1 MTQPIITNQFR
12 LIPRDGEFLD
22 RKFGSRGEVYY
33 DRDTNT
39 LRLYDG
45 DTQSGVSLA
54 KNDLSN
60 VSNSDFSTKLDAVGG
75 GNQIPYETN
84 EDLTWAAGEYDFGNN
99 IIKYANAI
107 QLEEDLSNYSPATYH
122 GMTMHVHETGALYYA
137 HAGEWRKLITDTSYN
152 DAVGAGYT
160 DPLSAV
166 AYSGSYDDLLNLPDL
181 SGISNTTVVAGAGI
195 SVVDDSS
202 GTFTVA
208 NTENSFANIAVSGED
223 TITAAQLSDTLTLIG
238 DNITIT
244 TDGES
249 NTVTL
254 SAQPT
259 TQAFNTIAVSGQSN
273 VVADQAEDTLQ
284 LVAGPNI
291 SITTS
296 PGSDSITISATTE
309 GGEASGVSTGQADRL
324 ARYASTGQVVQD
336 TGENLTFDGTT
347 LILNGSPVVTRS
359 TETKTEIFVGADDST
374 LRTVTDQESILF
386 LGGTGI
392 DTTSDAEG
400 NITIT
405 NSQNCFSTIAIT
417 GQDNVV
423 ADAVGDTFT
432 LVAGTNVTLTTDAD
446 NDRITISA
454 ASTASNSFETISVSG
469 ESDVVAAS
477 SADTLTLVAGT
488 GIDITTD
495 AGSDSITITNSGSSP
510 NLFATVDA
518 DSGSTTANSTT
529 DTLTIAGGTGISTSI
544 LGDTVTISSS
554 AASDFTDL
562 GDVTTASLRVDK
574 IYLQA
579 ITRLVVNN
587 VGASA
592 YTFDQY
598 GATNNPTIFA
608 ISGTTIA
615 FDLDAIGGHPFLI
628 QDGAASN
635 YSTGL
640 VHVSTTGTVS
650 TGSSAQGQQSG
661 TLYWKVPSSIS
672 GNYRYQCSIHGSMVG
687 AITIKAFSSI

>member
-1 MTQPIITNQFR
+1 MTQRIISNQFR
-12 LIPRDGEFLD
+12 LIPRDSDFLD

-60 VSNSDFSTKLDAVGG
+60 VSDADFTTKLDAVGG
-75 GNQIPYETN
+75 GNQIPYETD
-84 EDLTWAAGEYDFGNN
+84 ESLVYAAGEYDFGNN

-107 QLEEDLSNYSPATYH
+107 QLEADLANYSPATYH

-137 HAGEWRKLITDTSYN
+137 HAGAWRKLITDTSYN
-152 DAVGAGYT
+152 DVVGAGYT
-160 DPLSAV
+160 DPLSTV
-166 AYSGSYDDLLNLPDL
+166 AYSGSYTDLTDLPEGSDV
-181 SGISNTTVVAGAGI
+181 SIIAGAGI
-195 SVVDDSS
+195 GVVDDSS
-202 GTFTVA
+202 GTFTVS
-208 NTENSFANIAVSGED
+208 NTQNSFANFAVTGED
-223 TITAAQLSDTLTLIG
+223 TLAADSLSDTVTLVG

-244 TDGES
+244 TDSGS
-249 NTVTL
+249 NTITL

-259 TQAFNTIAVSGQSN
+259 TQAFRTVAVPGQSN

-284 LVAGPNI
+284 IVAGPNI
-291 SITTS
+291 AITTS
-296 PGSDSITISATTE
+296 PGGDSITISATTE

-347 LILNGSPVVTRS
+347 LVLNGSPVVTKD
-359 TETKTEIFVGADDST
+359 TETKTELFIGADDST
-374 LRTVTDQESILF
+374 IRSVTDQESILF

-392 DTTSDAEG
+392 TTSSDAEG
-400 NITIT
+400 NVTIT
-405 NSQNCFSTIAIT
+405 NSQNGFATIAVA
-417 GQDNVV
+417 GQNSVV

-432 LVAGTNVTLTTDAD
+432 LVGGTNVTLTTDAGAD
-446 NDRITISA
+446 SITINA
-454 ASTASNSFETISVSG
+454 ASVTSNSFETISVEG
-469 ESDVVAAS
+469 QSDVVAAS
-477 SADTLTLVAGT
+477 STDELTLVAGT
-488 GIDITTD
+488 GISITTD
-495 AGSDSITITNSGSSP
+495 AGTDSITITNSGSAP
-510 NLFATVDA
+510 DLFATVNA
-518 DSGSTTANSTT
+518 DTGTTTANSAS
-529 DTLTIAGGTGISTSI
+529 DTLTIAGGTGITTSI
-544 LGDTVTISSS
+544 LGDTVTITTS

-562 GDVTTASLRVDK
+562 GDVSTASMRVDK

-579 ITRLVVNN
+579 ITRLVADN

-615 FDLDAIGGHPFLI
+615 FDLDAISGHPFLI
-628 QDGAASN
+628 QDGSGTN
-635 YSTGL
+635 YNTGL
-640 VHVSTTGTVS
+640 VHVSTNGTVS
-650 TGSSAQGQQSG
+650 TGSNAQGQQSG

-672 GNYRYQCSIHGSMVG
+672 GNYRYQCSLHGSMVG
-687 AITIKAFSSI
+687 AITVKAFSSI